1 MPRAVAVA
9 ACVVGSLLIL
19 AGFRLSRLGR
29 DARGFARTQ
38 GRIVAAHVEELPGPA
53 EQGGPRYRV
62 VIRYGFEARGRTWE
76 SEQVAVGA
84 PAPAETGDAEEARR
98 AVARRPAG
106 SAVDVWYDPADPRR
120 SVLERATPG
129 VQVVGAVVLGLAL
142 VGAGLFALA
151 RR

>member
-76 SEQVAVGA
+76 SEQVGIGS
-84 PAPAETGDAEEARR
+84 PAPAETADAGEARR
-98 AVARRPAG
+98 LVARRPVG
-106 SAVDVWYDPADPRR
+106 TVVDVWYDLADPRR

-129 VQVVGAVVLGLAL
+129 VQVIAPFAIGVAL
-142 VGAGLFALA
+142 VGVGLFALA